1 MALSSYG
8 ADWFQMKLTVPS
20 TTPVSNDVWTET
32 REQNA
37 NAMKGTGWMKM
48 VAPAQVSKV
57 LQIVTLT
64 VECSMMKSVDL
75 SREDSN
81 NANGLLA
88 DASGSS

>member
-20 TTPVSNDVWTET
+20 TTPVSNDVWTEI

-37 NAMKGTGWMKM
+37 SATKGTGWMKM

-64 VECSMMKSVDL
+64 VECIMKSVDL
-75 SREDSN
+75 SREDSIN
-81 NANGLLA
+81 TNGLLA
-88 DASGSS
+88 GASGSS